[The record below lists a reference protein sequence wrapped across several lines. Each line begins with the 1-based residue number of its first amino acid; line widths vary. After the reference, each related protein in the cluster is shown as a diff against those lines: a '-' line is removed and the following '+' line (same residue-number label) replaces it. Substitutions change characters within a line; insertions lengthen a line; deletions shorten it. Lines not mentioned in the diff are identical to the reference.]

1 MYKEGPLFIQKQQ
14 KIQSIYFE
22 LVVLFLSSLILA
34 LTLAPDNQHRLAF
47 QCDRIQCLHRLWSF
61 SLNFIF
67 PFGVSNSIPS
77 IFLIKVSTSV
87 SPFVFFKASTIEIAA
102 DIPPAVNKSGTAP
115 LKRFYALQLANHS
128 LYFWKCVIIY
138 RKTLHTY

>member
-1 MYKEGPLFIQKQQ
+1 MCHEIPPFKAVSMKEICIKRVPPSLYKKQQ

-47 QCDRIQCLHRLWSF
+47 FNVIEYSVCIAWWSF

-87 SPFVFFKASTIEIAA
+87 SPFVFFK
-102 DIPPAVNKSGTAP
+102 G
-115 LKRFYALQLANHS
+115 FYNRN
-128 LYFWKCVIIY
+128 CC
-138 RKTLHTY
+138 